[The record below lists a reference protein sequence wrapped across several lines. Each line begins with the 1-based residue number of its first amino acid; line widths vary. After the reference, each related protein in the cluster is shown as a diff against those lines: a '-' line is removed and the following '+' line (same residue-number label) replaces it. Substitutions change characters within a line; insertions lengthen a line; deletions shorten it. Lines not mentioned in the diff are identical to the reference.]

1 MLINNVKAMN
11 FLGLDLNC
19 ERRFCD
25 PAKHDFAGMI
35 DEPRPAGVRASDA
48 ASAADDVSPL
58 RGRYAG
64 ERKVK
69 SFSCLDQFLCM
80 AFAQLTYR
88 ESLRDIEACLRAQ
101 RSKLYHL
108 GIRATVA
115 RNTLANANAVRDW
128 RIYADF
134 APEPD
139 RHRAT
144 VVRRRALRCR
154 LKETVY
160 ALDTTTIDLCLS
172 VFPWAPF
179 RSTKAAIKLHT
190 LLDLRGNIPTFI
202 HISDGKMHDVNILDQ
217 LLPEPGAFYIMDRG
231 FLDFER
237 LYRFHEAGSFFVTRG
252 KVESQG
258 PAPLLASGRPHHRTD
273 LRSDRRAHRFL
284 LAQGLRSAAAT
295 HPLQGPRDRQD
306 AGLPDQQ
313 LRLAGAHDI
322 TELYRCRWQ
331 VELFFKWI
339 KQHLRIKA
347 FFGTSENAV
356 KTQIWIAV
364 SVYVLVAIVKK
375 RLKLSAS
382 LYEIL
387 QILSLTMFERMPL
400 DQLLAQ
406 AVTDDIGSI
415 SDKQLILFE

>member
-1 MLINNVKAMN
+1 VNQGQLVFAQLMQHLPLTT
-11 FLGLDLNC
+11 F
-19 ERRFCD
+19 RRCV
-25 PAKHDFAGMI
+25 A
-35 DEPRPAGVRASDA
+35 
-48 ASAADDVSPL
+48 
-58 RGRYAG
+58 RYQG
-64 ERKVK
+64 ERKIK

-101 RSKLYHL
+101 QSKLYHL
-108 GIRATVA
+108 GIRSVVA

-128 RIYADF
+128 RIHADF
-134 APEPD
+134 AQSLIGIARRLYVDEPFGVD
-139 RHRAT
+139 
-144 VVRRRALRCR
+144 
-154 LKETVY
+154 LKESVY

-172 VFPWAPF
+172 VFSWAPF
-179 RSTKAAIKLHT
+179 RSTKAAVKLHT

-202 HISDGKMHDVNILDQ
+202 HISDGKMHEVNILDQ

-237 LYRFHEAGSFFVTRG
+237 LYRFHQAGSFFVTRG
-252 KVESQG
+252 KSNLKVQRRYSHPVDRGTGLICDQTVFLIGFYSHRGFE
-258 PAPLLASGRPHHRTD
+258 APL
-273 LRSDRRAHRFL
+273 RRVRFKDPETAKTL
-284 LAQGLRSAAAT
+284 IFLTNNFA
-295 HPLQGPRDRQD
+295 
-306 AGLPDQQ
+306 LP
-313 LRLAGAHDI
+313 AFTI

-356 KTQIWIAV
+356 KSQIWIAV

-387 QILSLTMFERMPL
+387 QILSLTMFERMPV

-406 AVTDDIGSI
+406 AVTNDIEHI